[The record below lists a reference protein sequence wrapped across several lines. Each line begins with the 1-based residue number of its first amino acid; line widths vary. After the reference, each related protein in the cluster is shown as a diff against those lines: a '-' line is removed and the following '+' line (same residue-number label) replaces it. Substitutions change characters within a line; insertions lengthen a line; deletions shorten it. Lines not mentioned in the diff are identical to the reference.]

1 VIESGLLP
9 GAMEIMDALSIEA
22 AEAAVKCGYPK
33 GCAAVLIVE
42 LEGPRERVQY
52 ETRQLSEVIARTDPF
67 AEHVATTLAER
78 LAIWKGRKCVF
89 SAVGHISPDFLVQ
102 DGVVPRN
109 RLGEALV
116 RIQQISRD
124 VGIRVA
130 NVFHAGD
137 GNLHP
142 MILYDGNVAGEF
154 DRAEEVCSRII
165 KVCIEMGGS
174 ITGEHGVGM
183 EKREFLPDM
192 FDPATVD
199 LFHRIRRAFDP
210 LEIANRGKMFPG
222 ADAPSLSMSGLHP
235 LEKQGVISRE

>member
-1 VIESGLLP
+1 
-9 GAMEIMDALSIEA
+9 
-22 AEAAVKCGYPK
+22 
-33 GCAAVLIVE
+33 
-42 LEGPRERVQY
+42 
-52 ETRQLSEVIARTDPF
+52 
-67 AEHVATTLAER
+67 
-78 LAIWKGRKCVF
+78 
-89 SAVGHISPDFLVQ
+89 
-102 DGVVPRN
+102 
-109 RLGEALV
+109 
-116 RIQQISRD
+116 
-124 VGIRVA
+124 
-130 NVFHAGD
+130 
-137 GNLHP
+137 
-142 MILYDGNVAGEF
+142 MILYDGNVEGEF

-192 FDPATVD
+192 FDPATVE